1 MLAPFAAMEQRVNA
15 SVLARL
21 ANAVASAGAGEFPV
35 LLDRTP
41 ADPFDGA
48 SAAASHAIGFAA
60 AAAPALAEGSAIT
73 VDAVAY
79 TVAGPIDIDATGWA
93 TARLYPS
100 A

>member
-1 MLAPFAAMEQRVNA
+1 MFAEDLALFLADFGVPAQAA
-15 SVLARL
+15 
-21 ANAVASAGAGEFPV
+21 GHDFPV

-73 VDAVAY
+73 VDALAY
-79 TVAGPIDIDATGWA
+79 TVAGPVDIDASGWA